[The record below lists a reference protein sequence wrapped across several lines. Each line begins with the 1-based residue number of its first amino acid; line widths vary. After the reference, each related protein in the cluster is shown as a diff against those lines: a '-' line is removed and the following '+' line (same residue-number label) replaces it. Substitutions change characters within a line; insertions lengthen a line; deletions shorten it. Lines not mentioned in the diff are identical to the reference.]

1 MAARFVCRLALKC
14 WKTWRQLP
22 LLPYSLLHHCLS
34 IIPSKH
40 CNTIDCTMHSWSL
53 LHPVHDYSLQSS
65 SLVFLNTERM
75 VERSTVVVRIREDST
90 PEQDPPTESFRLVL
104 SSNAGGGMQPA
115 VVFSVPEME
124 VHIRDNDYWVVK
136 DVQLERTETLLFLQ
150 IHTCTLQYRFA

>member
-1 MAARFVCRLALKC
+1 
-14 WKTWRQLP
+14 
-22 LLPYSLLHHCLS
+22 
-34 IIPSKH
+34 
-40 CNTIDCTMHSWSL
+40 
-53 LHPVHDYSLQSS
+53 
-65 SLVFLNTERM
+65 M

-136 DVQLERTETLLFLQ
+136 GAQLELTEALFFLQ
-150 IHTCTLQYRFA
+150 IHTCTFQYSFAYY

>member
-1 MAARFVCRLALKC
+1 MIVYSVGMLPWQLGLFVGWPSNVEIPC
-14 WKTWRQLP
+14 RQLP
-22 LLPYSLLHHCLS
+22 PLPHSLLHHLS
-34 IIPSKH
+34 LIPSKY
-40 CNTIDCTMHSWSL
+40 CNAIDCTMHSWSL
-53 LHPVHDYSLQSS
+53 LHPVQDYSLQSS

-124 VHIRDNDYWVVK
+124 VHIRDNDY
-136 DVQLERTETLLFLQ
+136 
-150 IHTCTLQYRFA
+150 

>member
-1 MAARFVCRLALKC
+1 MYASP
-14 WKTWRQLP
+14 Q
-22 LLPYSLLHHCLS
+22 LLPHSLLHHCLTL
-34 IIPSKH
+34 IPPKYL
-40 CNTIDCTMHSWSL
+40 NAIDCTMHSWSL
-53 LHPVHDYSLQSS
+53 LHPVQDYSLQSS

-124 VHIRDNDYWVVK
+124 VHIRDNDY
-136 DVQLERTETLLFLQ
+136 
-150 IHTCTLQYRFA
+150 